1 MKTSIR
7 GKIMIFSSVLLFSI
21 FILQLLFGLFLSR
34 EFFVTERKKEINNL
48 FNALKTGYSDDAYE
62 LSQITEIAENIHN
75 IKITVFDGNNVIYST
90 RQSVDGFEFF
100 GRPFFFDKNKAP
112 HNNAPPMDFSN
123 FSENPEVKSLEFD
136 EKSFVLQG
144 KIRYN
149 GSDRYILLSSSF
161 ESIESS
167 VMMFTKVNSLISVVI
182 LAAAIV
188 CAFFVAKSINKP
200 IKNIESVSKEIS
212 NLNFAQRADETVS
225 TPELRN
231 LAKSINTMSDKL
243 CRTIEELQT
252 ANAKLSADIDY
263 QKRLEKMQRD
273 FIGNVSHEMK
283 TPLCLLQMY
292 GENLKNNVDGIDK
305 EYYCQTIID
314 ETERL
319 NDMVRNMFE
328 ISSIENELYR
338 LNEERVNLSEL
349 CSYTVSKMDILLSKA
364 DYETAIADNIFVNG
378 DCKYLEQ
385 AIKNYLSNAIAHTKE
400 NGKIRIKL
408 CAEKGEAIFSVY
420 NQGELIAYEKLPHI
434 WERFYKTDES
444 RVRNEIAHSGLGL
457 YIVKTVIEKMGG
469 ICSAENVNS
478 GVLFEFRLPL
488 V

>member
-1 MKTSIR
+1 
-7 GKIMIFSSVLLFSI
+7 MIFSSVLLFSI

-34 EFFVTERKKEINNL
+34 EFFVTERKKEMSNL
-48 FNALKTGYSDDAYE
+48 FAALETKYSDDVYE
-62 LSQITEIAENIHN
+62 LSSITEIAENIHN
-75 IKITVFDGNNVIYST
+75 IKITVFDGNNVVYST
-90 RQSVDGFEFF
+90 RQSFEGHEFY
-100 GRPFFFDKNKAP
+100 GQPFFLNKEMMP
-112 HNNAPPMDFSN
+112 PENTPPENIPPMDFSA
-123 FSENPEVKSLEFD
+123 FSENPEVKSFEFD

-144 KIRYN
+144 KINYN
-149 GSDRYILLSSSF
+149 GSARYVLLSSSF

-167 VMMFTKVNSLISVVI
+167 VMMFTKVNSLISFVI
-182 LAAAIV
+182 LVAAII

-225 TPELRN
+225 TPELKS

-243 CRTIEELQT
+243 CKTIDELQT

-305 EYYCQTIID
+305 DYYCQTIID

-319 NDMVRNMFE
+319 NEMVRSMLE

-338 LNEERVNLSEL
+338 LNEEKVDLSEL
-349 CSYTVSKMDILLSKA
+349 CAYTVSKMDILLAKTDCEA
-364 DYETAIADNIFVNG
+364 MIDDNVFVNG
-378 DCKYLEQ
+378 DSKYLEQ

-400 NGKIRIKL
+400 SEKIRIKL
-408 CAEKGEAIFSVY
+408 YSEKGEAVFSVY

-444 RVRNEIAHSGLGL
+444 RVRNESAHAGLGL

-469 ICSAENVNS
+469 SCYAENVSS

>member
-1 MKTSIR
+1 M
-7 GKIMIFSSVLLFSI
+7 LLFSI
-21 FILQLLFGLFLSR
+21 FILQLLFSVFLSR
-34 EFFVTERKKEINNL
+34 EFFALERKKEMSNL
-48 FNALKTGYSDDAYE
+48 FNALETGYSDDAYE

-75 IKITVFDGNNVIYST
+75 IKITVFDGNNVVYST
-90 RQSVDGFEFF
+90 RQSFDGFEFF
-100 GRPFFFDKNKAP
+100 GQPFFFDKNKTPPNDTPPNDAP
-112 HNNAPPMDFSN
+112 PNDVPPMDFSG
-123 FSENPEVKSLEFD
+123 FSENPEVESLEFD

-144 KIRYN
+144 KISHN

-167 VMMFTKVNSLISVVI
+167 VMMFTKVNSFISVVI
-182 LAAAIV
+182 LAAGIV

-200 IKNIESVSKEIS
+200 IKNIESVSREIS

-225 TPELRN
+225 TPELRS

-243 CRTIEELQT
+243 CRTIDELQT

-305 EYYCQTIID
+305 EYYCRTIID

-319 NDMVRNMFE
+319 NDMVKSMLE

-338 LNEERVNLSEL
+338 LNEERVNLTEL

-364 DYETAIADNIFVNG
+364 DYETEIADDIFVNG
-378 DCKYLEQ
+378 DGKYLEQ
-385 AIKNYLSNAIAHTKE
+385 AIKNYLSNAIAHTEE

-408 CAEKGEAIFSVY
+408 YAEKGEAVFSVY

-444 RVRNEIAHSGLGL
+444 RVRNETAHAGLGL

>member
-1 MKTSIR
+1 
-7 GKIMIFSSVLLFSI
+7 MIFSSVLLLSI
-21 FILQLLFGLFLSR
+21 FVLQLIFGIFLSR
-34 EFFVTERKKEINNL
+34 EFFAAERKKEMSNL
-48 FNALKTGYSDDAYE
+48 FLTLKAGYSDDAYE
-62 LSQITEIAENIHN
+62 LSQITEIGENIHN
-75 IKITVFDGNNVIYST
+75 IKITVFDGNNIVYST
-90 RQSVDGFEFF
+90 RQSFDGFEFF
-100 GRPFFFDKNKAP
+100 GQPFLFDKNRT
-112 HNNAPPMDFSN
+112 PPDNSPPENVPLRDFSQ
-123 FSENPEVKSLEFD
+123 FSENPEVESLEFD

-144 KIRYN
+144 KIDYN
-149 GSDRYILLSSSF
+149 GSERYILLSSPL

-167 VMMFTKVNSLISVVI
+167 VMMFTKVNSMISFVI
-182 LAAAIV
+182 LCAAVI
-188 CAFFVAKSINKP
+188 CAYFVAKSINKP
-200 IKNIESVSKEIS
+200 INDIECVSKEIS

-225 TPELRN
+225 TPELKS
-231 LAKSINTMSDKL
+231 LAQSINAMSDKL
-243 CRTIEELQT
+243 CRTIDELQT

-319 NDMVRNMFE
+319 NDMVRSMLE

-349 CSYTVSKMDILLSKA
+349 CSYTVSKMDIMLSKA
-364 DYETAIADNIFVNG
+364 DYGTDIADYIFVNG
-378 DCKYLEQ
+378 DSKYLEQ
-385 AIKNYLSNAIAHTKE
+385 AIKNYLSNAIANTEE
-400 NGKIRIKL
+400 NGKIKIRL
-408 CAEKGEAIFSVY
+408 YAEKGEAVFSVY
-420 NQGELIAYEKLPHI
+420 NQGELIEYEKLPHI
-434 WERFYKTDES
+434 WERFYKTAES
-444 RVRNEIAHSGLGL
+444 RVRNETAHAGLGL

-469 ICSAENVNS
+469 VCSAENVNG
-478 GVLFEFRLPL
+478 GVIFEFRLPL

>member
-1 MKTSIR
+1 
-7 GKIMIFSSVLLFSI
+7 MIFSSVLLFSI
-21 FILQLLFGLFLSR
+21 FILQLLFGVFLSR
-34 EFFVTERKKEINNL
+34 EFFVLERKKEMNNL
-48 FNALKTGYSDDAYE
+48 FAALETKYSDDVYE
-62 LSQITEIAENIHN
+62 LSSITEIAENIHN
-75 IKITVFDGNNVIYST
+75 IKITVFDGNNVVYST
-90 RQSVDGFEFF
+90 RQSFDGFEFF
-100 GRPFFFDKNKAP
+100 GQPFFFDKNKTMP
-112 HNNAPPMDFSN
+112 NDAPPNNNPPIDFSG

-144 KIRYN
+144 KISYN

-167 VMMFTKVNSLISVVI
+167 VMMFTKVNSFISVVI
-182 LAAAIV
+182 LAAGIV

-212 NLNFAQRADETVS
+212 NLNFAQRADETVN
-225 TPELRN
+225 TPELRS
-231 LAKSINTMSDKL
+231 LAKSINAMSDKL
-243 CRTIEELQT
+243 CRTIDELQT

-292 GENLKNNVDGIDK
+292 GENLKNDVEGIDK
-305 EYYCQTIID
+305 DYYCRTIID

-319 NDMVRNMFE
+319 NDMVKSMLE

-349 CSYTVSKMDILLSKA
+349 CLYTVSKMDIMLSKA
-364 DYETAIADNIFVNG
+364 DYETDISENIFVNG
-378 DCKYLEQ
+378 DSKYLEQ
-385 AIKNYLSNAIAHTKE
+385 AIKNYLSNAIAHTEE

-408 CAEKGEAIFSVY
+408 YTEKGEAVFSVY

-444 RVRNEIAHSGLGL
+444 RVRNETAHAGLGL

>member
-1 MKTSIR
+1 
-7 GKIMIFSSVLLFSI
+7 MIFSSVLLFSI

-100 GRPFFFDKNKAP
+100 GRPFFFDKNKTP
-112 HNNAPPMDFSN
+112 HNNAPHMDFSN
-123 FSENPEVKSLEFD
+123 FSEKPEVKSLEFD

-182 LAAAIV
+182 LAVAIV

-212 NLNFAQRADETVS
+212 NLNFAQRADETIN
-225 TPELRN
+225 TPELRS

-243 CRTIEELQT
+243 YRTIEELQT

-292 GENLKNNVDGIDK
+292 SENLKNDVEGIDK

-319 NDMVRNMFE
+319 NEMVKNMLE
-328 ISSIENELYR
+328 ISSIENELCHIS
-338 LNEERVNLSEL
+338 EEIIDLSEL
-349 CSYTVSKMDILLSKA
+349 CKYTVSKMDIVLKDT
-364 DYETAIADNIFVNG
+364 DYKTEIEENIFVSG
-378 DCKYLEQ
+378 DGKYLEQ
-385 AIKNYLSNAIAHTKE
+385 AMNNYLSNAATHTEAGK
-400 NGKIRIKL
+400 KIRIRL
-408 CAEKGEAIFSVY
+408 YSENGEAVFSVY
-420 NQGELIAYEKLPHI
+420 NEGGHIDPLKLPHI

-444 RVRNEIAHSGLGL
+444 RVRSETAHAGLGL
-457 YIVKTVIEKMGG
+457 YIVKTVIEKLGG
-469 ICSAENVNS
+469 FCSAENVS
-478 GVLFEFRLPL
+478 GGVIFTFRLL
-488 V
+488 LS